1 VIDQEIREERKR
13 KGGQVGGDDE
23 EVEAIYI

>member
-13 KGGQVGGDDE
+13 KGVQDGWDDE